1 MAGLQ
6 TLGIGYFG
14 GEHAPAF
21 APIYPAS
28 EFSSLSAAWKVLVV
42 VNRHSDVYVW
52 RAEEESRD
60 AIPAALS
67 RRRGLPLRMRMDKS
81 FTLARAIHRSSVSL
95 VAAGWQHAVVV
106 MNTADVY
113 CCRFN
118 HKFTPI
124 GDPLPQTDLRLS
136 KEVPPTHAWEPI
148 LQLAAH
154 DIIAV
159 SCGGSFVVAVSA
171 QGVVWTWG
179 VSKHGALGHGKL
191 LDEREEPTTV
201 EALRGQRVAKVACG
215 WEHCLAVCRDHPSDV
230 FCWGC
235 GADGRL
241 ANSGSVDTLQPCHV
255 GLDTILKEAVASQ
268 GSPPEVAKSIREIA
282 CGAHH
287 SVVLGG
293 AGAVVTC
300 GSNTYGQL
308 GCDLKAER
316 SSREGT
322 PSADHVGNSGQP
334 QVSPSD
340 PPVVVS
346 GGPALVESTP
356 PGQGGHRGSFDQ
368 DLEVR
373 YCQGA
378 DLSTVAS
385 AELTP
390 GLSAHKSALSE
401 PQPPQPGSDSDT
413 VELDAGID
421 FSAQSRGD
429 SAGAG
434 AAATDTVTPRSRSI
448 DSSTT
453 ESAGTPPVAAREAW
467 MMELSPQD
475 EAMKRLHRRSE
486 VGTGQRQ
493 ERRRSHQQEGGQ
505 RSRPAQSGRSDRWKV
520 LVRRPL
526 DHIELDRTQTAAFVA
541 CGPFHTAVVLKHA
554 SVPNHPSSGAI
565 LLWGWNILREKDPPM
580 RTPHRIPR
588 FVGADVQGIVCG
600 AHYLLV
606 SMSQPV
612 RTLLSFVE
620 PLDEASN
627 GLRSPPWDS
636 ESGTMGYRPVNLPPK
651 SEGEARKHEK
661 EVSEM
666 QRSMRRRNDEAARL
680 RAATRRKG
688 DSRESRLQKHCQ
700 IWLTELLPQWA
711 AGSQPSPKM
720 IRHWKQG
727 LPPKVREVVWPRA
740 IGNVLRITPDLFRIK
755 VAKAEE
761 ARRVNEARARD
772 MVVLR
777 ETARPGQVEQ
787 DPSRESTIACIPL
800 DLPRTFPTLAFFQ
813 EDGPLYNDCRTILE
827 AYTFYRPDIGY
838 VQGMS
843 YIAAL
848 LLIYLPA
855 YPAFVCLCNI
865 MNSPSVLGLYRLEPA
880 AIAQRHRIFLMLLGH
895 HYPALRHHFDRIGL
909 MPEMFL
915 LEWFLTM
922 YTKCLP
928 LDLASLVWDLY
939 LLESEAALYKVAV
952 AILHLCSDKL
962 LREDAEGCQAVLRD
976 LPRHIVEE
984 ETFLNAVNSVTLP
997 ASVQKEVQK
1006 LELEFTAAG
1015 SDAYPISGAWS
1026 TAQSGTSAWSSL
1038 LDRVWRR

>member
-1 MAGLQ
+1 
-6 TLGIGYFG
+6 
-14 GEHAPAF
+14 
-21 APIYPAS
+21 
-28 EFSSLSAAWKVLVV
+28 
-42 VNRHSDVYVW
+42 
-52 RAEEESRD
+52 
-60 AIPAALS
+60 
-67 RRRGLPLRMRMDKS
+67 
-81 FTLARAIHRSSVSL
+81 
-95 VAAGWQHAVVV
+95 
-106 MNTADVY
+106 
-113 CCRFN
+113 
-118 HKFTPI
+118 
-124 GDPLPQTDLRLS
+124 
-136 KEVPPTHAWEPI
+136 
-148 LQLAAH
+148 
-154 DIIAV
+154 
-159 SCGGSFVVAVSA
+159 
-171 QGVVWTWG
+171 
-179 VSKHGALGHGKL
+179 
-191 LDEREEPTTV
+191 
-201 EALRGQRVAKVACG
+201 
-215 WEHCLAVCRDHPSDV
+215 
-230 FCWGC
+230 
-235 GADGRL
+235 
-241 ANSGSVDTLQPCHV
+241 
-255 GLDTILKEAVASQ
+255 
-268 GSPPEVAKSIREIA
+268 
-282 CGAHH
+282 
-287 SVVLGG
+287 
-293 AGAVVTC
+293 
-300 GSNTYGQL
+300 
-308 GCDLKAER
+308 
-316 SSREGT
+316 
-322 PSADHVGNSGQP
+322 
-334 QVSPSD
+334 
-340 PPVVVS
+340 
-346 GGPALVESTP
+346 
-356 PGQGGHRGSFDQ
+356 
-368 DLEVR
+368 
-373 YCQGA
+373 
-378 DLSTVAS
+378 
-385 AELTP
+385 
-390 GLSAHKSALSE
+390 
-401 PQPPQPGSDSDT
+401 
-413 VELDAGID
+413 
-421 FSAQSRGD
+421 
-429 SAGAG
+429 
-434 AAATDTVTPRSRSI
+434 
-448 DSSTT
+448 
-453 ESAGTPPVAAREAW
+453 
-467 MMELSPQD
+467 
-475 EAMKRLHRRSE
+475 
-486 VGTGQRQ
+486 
-493 ERRRSHQQEGGQ
+493 
-505 RSRPAQSGRSDRWKV
+505 
-520 LVRRPL
+520 
-526 DHIELDRTQTAAFVA
+526 
-541 CGPFHTAVVLKHA
+541 
-554 SVPNHPSSGAI
+554 
-565 LLWGWNILREKDPPM
+565 M

-620 PLDEASN
+620 PSDEPSN
-627 GLRSPPWDS
+627 GLRNPPWDS
-636 ESGTMGYRPVNLPPK
+636 ESGTLGYRPVNLPPK

-666 QRSMRRRNDEAARL
+666 QRSLRRRHDEATRL

-711 AGSQPSPKM
+711 AGTQPSPKM

-740 IGNVLRITPDLFRIK
+740 IGNILRITPDLFRIK

-777 ETARPGQVEQ
+777 EIARPGQFEQ

-880 AIAQRHRIFLMLLGH
+880 AIAQRHDIFLMLLGH
-895 HYPALRHHFDRIGL
+895 HYPVLRHHFDRIGL

-962 LREDAEGCQAVLRD
+962 VREDAEGCQGVLRD

-1015 SDAYPISGAWS
+1015 SDAYPVPGVWS